1 MAAFDVTYSLDGVS
15 FATFGVIV
23 TASKGL
29 ISKPVAKDTLSAEWA
44 EHNGVMRDL
53 ANLRYRGREVDLS
66 CAIEASGYNDFITK
80 MESLINMISTGTHTL
95 TWKAG
100 SATAQSLSV
109 IHPNQINVAKE
120 WDPVKMVGTFQLKFS
135 EPTPPAQTRRFSSY
149 TTPVDP
155 TDNDVHYYID
165 GYDLSNLGVF
175 VGSSSG
181 LFQKP
186 QEKESLTVDWYGENG
201 VEKDTSSIRYDERE
215 ITLNCFVAANNYAR
229 FITVMGGI
237 CKLITGVGSH
247 RLRVKAKGSKPLVYE
262 VYHPSQVTITP
273 EWNEKTCVGT
283 FQLKLVEPEPVK
295 IVLAMSGTASI
306 RIASKSVAHIYWG
319 NGSHTFDVSGDGKAQ
334 TVTKSLSGTC
344 EVIITVE
351 TTDVTELTHNGT
363 VIWNRL
369 L

>member
-1 MAAFDVTYSLDGVS
+1 MAAFDVTYVLDGVP
-15 FATFGVIV
+15 FASYGIIV

-29 ISKPVAKDTLSAEWA
+29 ISKPVAKDPLSAEWS

-53 ANLRYRGREVDLS
+53 ANLRYYGREVELS
-66 CAIEASGYNDFITK
+66 CAVEASGYNDFTNKVTAI
-80 MESLINMISTGTHTL
+80 LQMISTGTHTL
-95 TWKAG
+95 TWRAG

-109 IHPNQINVAKE
+109 IHPNQINVSKE

-135 EPTPPAQTRRFSSY
+135 ELNPPTQSRRITSY
-149 TTPVDP
+149 STPNEP

-165 GYDLSNLGVF
+165 GYDLSNLGVSIS
-175 VGSSSG
+175 SSSG

-186 QEKESLTVDWYGENG
+186 QEKEALTVDWYGSNG
-201 VEKDTSSIRYDERE
+201 KEKDTSSIRYDEKE
-215 ITLNCFVAANNYAR
+215 ITLNCFVAANSYTA
-229 FITVMGGI
+229 FILQMNSI
-237 CKLITGVGSH
+237 CKLLTGTGTH
-247 RLRVKAKGSKPLVYE
+247 RLRVKAKGTNPLVYE
-262 VYHPSQVTITP
+262 VYHPSQISITP

-295 IVLAMSGTASI
+295 IVLLMSGTAAI

-334 TVTKSLSGTC
+334 TVTKTLSGTC

>member
-1 MAAFDVTYSLDGVS
+1 MAAFDVTYYLDGVS
-15 FATFGVIV
+15 FATYGVIV

-29 ISKPVAKDTLSAEWA
+29 ISKPVAKDTLSAEWT

-53 ANLRYRGREVDLS
+53 ANLRYKGREIDLS
-66 CAIEASGYNDFITK
+66 CAMEAAGYNDFMNKVSHILL
-80 MESLINMISTGTHTL
+80 SISTGSHTL
-95 TWKAG
+95 AWKAG
-100 SATAQSLSV
+100 SATTRSISV
-109 IHPNQINVAKE
+109 IHPNYINVSKE
-120 WDPVKMVGTFQLKFS
+120 WDPVKMVGTFTLKFN
-135 EPTPPAQTRRFSSY
+135 ELIPPTQTRSITSY
-149 TTPVDP
+149 TTPTDP

-165 GYDLSNLGVF
+165 GYDLSNLGVY

-186 QEKESLTVDWYGENG
+186 KEKDSLTVDWYGENG

-215 ITLNCFVAANNYAR
+215 ITLNCFVTANSYTG
-229 FITVMGGI
+229 FITAMDNV
-237 CKLITGVGSH
+237 CKLITGIGSH
-247 RLRVKAKGSKPLVYE
+247 RLRVKSRGSKPLVYE

-295 IVLAMSGTASI
+295 IVLAMSGNASI

-319 NGSHTFDVSGDGKAQ
+319 NGTHTFDVSGDGNAQ
-334 TVTKSLSGTC
+334 TVTKTLSGTC

-351 TTDVTELTHNGT
+351 TTDVTQLTHNGT